1 MMDIKTERG
10 QQTLLDEYQAAHILE
25 HWFPTHR
32 YIVTPKDLPAKVDAV
47 IVKDGEVV
55 GVVETKCRYDM
66 TLEQFHNQRNSDWM
80 ISASKVFWGQQC
92 AEILAVKFVGFLYLV
107 KDKVLLFKPI
117 ADHKGRLIG
126 DISFEE
132 RVTQS
137 TVNGGQKFDRVA
149 LINMKDAQ
157 ELR

>member
-1 MMDIKTERG
+1 
-10 QQTLLDEYQAAHILE
+10 
-25 HWFPTHR
+25 
-32 YIVTPKDLPAKVDAV
+32 
-47 IVKDGEVV
+47 
-55 GVVETKCRYDM
+55 
-66 TLEQFHNQRNSDWM
+66 M